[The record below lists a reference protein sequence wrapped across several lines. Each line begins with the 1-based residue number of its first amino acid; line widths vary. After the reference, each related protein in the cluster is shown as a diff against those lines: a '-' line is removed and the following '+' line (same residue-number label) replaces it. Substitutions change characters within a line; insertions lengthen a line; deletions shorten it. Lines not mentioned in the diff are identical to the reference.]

1 MAGRAER
8 RFEDLTG
15 SKTPEGQSREVA
27 YVVLEASTM
36 DEALIY
42 LDRDASLTDG
52 VLVRAGFNG
61 ITRLNDD
68 TWSAT
73 VSYVPFVGGL
83 PDPTEFPGRS
93 GSFQFETGGG
103 RRTVLR
109 NISTRQVT
117 SRSVYAV
124 PYTADELGPFIN
136 ANEDG
141 IDGVEIESSV
151 FRFSVSKAFS
161 PAELAPGYIATLY
174 DYTNCINSSAV
185 TVNIDGITLTFAIG
199 ELLFLGANGTRDD
212 DGLWKI
218 TYNFAAMKNL
228 PASAITVNSDLTA
241 FSSPVLGWS
250 YLEIRTF
257 STTEGDPPI
266 PVRKPK
272 AAIEHVVYDSRDLN
286 QLGV

>member
-36 DEALIY
+36 DEALGY

-103 RRTVLR
+103 RRTVLK
-109 NISTRQVT
+109 SLGTLQVV
-117 SRSVYAV
+117 SLANAAQ
-124 PYTADELGPFIN
+124 PYTAAELGPFIN

-174 DYTNCINSSAV
+174 DYTNCYNFSSV
-185 TVNIDGITLTFAIG
+185 TLGVDGITLTFAPG
-199 ELLFLGANGTRDD
+199 ELLFLGASGTRDD

-218 TYNFAAMKNL
+218 TYNFAAQKNL
-228 PASAITVNSDLTA
+228 PAGAVIGELAPFDM
-241 FSSPVLGWS
+241 PVYGWS
-250 YLEIRTF
+250 YLEIRTV
-257 STTEGDPPI
+257 SATAGDPPI
-266 PVRKPK
+266 PVRVPK
-272 AAIEHVVYDSRDLN
+272 AAIEHKVYDSRDLN